1 MKIQGIDIRVKCEIK
16 CRLKWIVSPEH
27 SCSLC
32 KHYKPFD
39 IPKVIEQ
46 IWEKLADADKRGVK
60 IEEIHIKDDKI
71 VTIIYETIYLGETIK

>member
-1 MKIQGIDIRVKCEIK
+1 MIIQGINIIVKCDID

-39 IPKVIEQ
+39 LPKIMEQ
-46 IWEKLADADKRGVK
+46 MWEKIADADKRGHK

-71 VTIIYETIYLGETIK
+71 ITIIYETEMIYNES